1 MALIQ
6 AEGNIR
12 AIVADGTKRWEVD
25 TSEHNVTYGKWMY
38 IGMIWEATNGL
49 QIIFDGVETAEEVW
63 K

>member
-25 TSEHNVTYGKWMY
+25 TSEYNVTYGKWMY

-49 QIIFDGVETAEEVW
+49 KIVFDGVETAEEVW